1 MSTHAGP
8 AFARAAPATFRERA
22 LSEHYGGARCP
33 ARHPAPESL
42 GLGYRGYVYGD
53 RNTTVLDKRESWRG
67 HGRNVETDL
76 TTRTASRC
84 LAKLWRQSDASE
96 CRARFGRSDTSALAL
111 GDTSPASAPTSSR
124 PIEAGW
130 RSLWAAGAPARASLG
145 YARAHL
151 AAAGDTSKKCT
162 PARAATRA
170 RDHLWAHRADSTS
183 SLVASTESAEQHATK
198 RKRNTGGEGRDEE
211 NDCRTVNRRK
221 RLRGTPRK

>member
-1 MSTHAGP
+1 MDSRRASLR
-8 AFARAAPATFRERA
+8 ARSARYLRERA
-22 LSEHYGGARCP
+22 LPEPCGRANRP
-33 ARHPAPESL
+33 ARHPAPEGL
-42 GLGYRGYVYGD
+42 ELGYRGYVYGD
-53 RNTTVLDKRESWRG
+53 RTTTVLEKREGWRG
-67 HGRNVETDL
+67 RGRSFETDL
-76 TTRTASRC
+76 ITRTATRR
-84 LAKLWRQSDASE
+84 LARLWRQSGASE
-96 CRARFGRSDTSALAL
+96 SRAGFGRWDISALAL
-111 GDTSPASAPTSSR
+111 GDNSPASAPTSSR